1 MQKVSPEKSKINIS
15 GYNPTISGAT
25 DKNTWQL
32 LDDRIILRTRG
43 VFGKIKET
51 EIFLKDIV
59 SVENHIVSVYIQTIS
74 GRIHTGYDIFCHT
87 DEQKRVAIPYICN
100 HYGELYEKEL
110 LRLKA
115 VEDLNHQVREGKWQ
129 FPCEAFYRQCSEEKV
144 LQLNNEF
151 SIIKAKQIA
160 TKIIQKANADIEIS
174 NCDKYLSIEALTQF
188 LADGKKLA
196 DRADFVKY
204 EQQKQPRNAQ
214 PTDAEKIFLKKAEE
228 LSMLFGR
235 DKRVAMLTDL
245 VHKYGAKIQ
254 AMREGE
260 QALKQLGM
268 LYVEQQRKET
278 SWSIMGGIAEGIAG
292 PAAGV
297 AVAVNTMANNA
308 RTREYNAAIR
318 RASMDILSGAPKLAG
333 DRYQLEEEVKDIHQK
348 LTPALSK
355 VTLSK
360 PNASDIWNNMS
371 VGTCIVN
378 KTNSGVLMISMPVSL
393 KKPFDLDVPEG
404 INMVIDGTIKGEVWF
419 DDTYVGN
426 VFFPLPIFGIMNNST
441 VEITLDGMCGRSV
454 ELNGDY
460 SIKLADNQNLWV
472 MEA

>member
-43 VFGKIKET
+43 MFGKTKET

-59 SVENHIVSVYIQTIS
+59 AVENRIFSVYIQTTS
-74 GRIHTGYDIFCHT
+74 GSLHTGFDISCQT
-87 DEQKRVAIPYICN
+87 DEQQRIAIPYICS
-100 HYGELYEKEL
+100 HYGKLYENEL
-110 LRLKA
+110 SRLKA
-115 VEDLNHQVREGKWQ
+115 IEDLNNQVKEGKWS
-129 FPCEAFYRQCSEEKV
+129 FPCEEFYRQCSEEKV

-160 TKIIQKANADIEIS
+160 IKIIQKANSDIEIS

-196 DRADFVKY
+196 DNADFIKY

-214 PTDAEKIFLKKAEE
+214 PTNEEKTFLKKAEDI
-228 LSMLFGR
+228 SVLFGR

-245 VHKYGAKIQ
+245 VQKYCAKIQ

-268 LYVEQQRKET
+268 IYMEQQRKET

-292 PAAGV
+292 SAAGV

-308 RTREYNAAIR
+308 KTQEYNAAIR
-318 RASMDILSGAPKLAG
+318 RASMDILSGAPRLAD
-333 DRYQLEEEVKDIHQK
+333 DRYQLEEEVKEINQK
-348 LTPALSK
+348 LAPAINK
-355 VTLSK
+355 VTLSN

-371 VGTCIVN
+371 VGICTVN
-378 KTNSGVLMISMPVSL
+378 KTNSGVLMISLPVSL
-393 KKPFDLDVPEG
+393 KKPFDLDIPEG

-419 DDTYVGN
+419 ENNYVGN
-426 VFFPLPIFGIMNNST
+426 VFFPLPIFGIENNTTS
-441 VEITLDGMCGRSV
+441 EITLDGMCGRSV
-454 ELNGDY
+454 EFDGVY
-460 SIKLADNQNLWV
+460 SIKLSDSQNLWV